1 MDNDVEVVQR
11 KRYQPCTKHFDGWRL
26 PDGTQLFQWGCC
38 YRSFDSLP
46 DPLADT
52 PEGWYEFGQILKWI
66 EDKRHTKPYLPWAF
80 EIKYYGENS
89 YSAAFWLVGNRYTA
103 VATAEASG
111 SDPRGAVI
119 AALAAAVRPES
130 EDNHDAG

>member
-38 YRSFDSLP
+38 YRSIDSLP

-52 PEGWYEFGQILKWI
+52 PEGWWEFGQILKWAHKQGWQFELGHFAGNYEAAVWNHPYQI
-66 EDKRHTKPYLPWAF
+66 GRATHTDF
-80 EIKYYGENS
+80 R
-89 YSAAFWLVGNRYTA
+89 AAI
-103 VATAEASG
+103 
-111 SDPRGAVI
+111 I
-119 AALAAAVRPES
+119 AALAAAVRHES
-130 EDNHDAG
+130 EAKE